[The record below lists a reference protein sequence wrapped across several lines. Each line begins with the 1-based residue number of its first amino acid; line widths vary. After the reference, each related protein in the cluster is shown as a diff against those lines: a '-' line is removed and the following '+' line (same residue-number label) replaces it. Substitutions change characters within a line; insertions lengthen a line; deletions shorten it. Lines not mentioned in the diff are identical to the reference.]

1 MLNTTVTGATLSGY
15 FLTGGT
21 DPATPTQVTLTAT
34 IGLGANP
41 VCSML
46 PGVLDKL
53 IGHAIVELAGTSMI
67 QDQNWRTTLN
77 HPRLIGMSGGVKI
90 MDPITG
96 DIVVMPVAGRVAGAI
111 VAEDFRTGYPFHSAA
126 NEPIQGI
133 VSPARTINFSLVDGD
148 CEGQVLLSDN
158 IGIIARGLI
167 GVETAISSGEFVLIA
182 TDNMGDDELWRMYLI
197 KVFPIHRTALTLNDN
212 L

>member
-53 IGHAIVELAGTSMI
+53 IGHAIVESAGTSMI

-133 VSPARTINFSLVDGD
+133 VSPARTINFSL
-148 CEGQVLLSDN
+148 
-158 IGIIARGLI
+158 
-167 GVETAISSGEFVLIA
+167 TATAKGRFFCPTISASSRAG
-182 TDNMGDDELWRMYLI
+182 
-197 KVFPIHRTALTLNDN
+197 
-212 L
+212 